1 MGLLGFGG
9 AAAEAAQVA
18 THHTTV
24 LLDHHAGACE
34 AVARAAEKAAEEVAA
49 IKMRLQVIR
58 DAAREHHLTIAYATG
73 TALPPPDLS
82 SYSPADQQAILN
94 TAIRRAS
101 NVCWPTP
108 RPPMRIW
115 PRRFDAPP
123 GTCRASRSM
132 PNSAM
137 RHPQCRRCRRRT
149 ATLRWWHSLTPGQQD
164 RVKQWFPNTLRNRD
178 GIPIAVR
185 NELNLSVLQR
195 ELTRLQ
201 NGWLS
206 RDGVWHTDTDKLA
219 DLRAL
224 RDTLAAHPGT
234 SLILLDT

>member
-58 DAAREHHLTIAYATG
+58 DAAREHHLTIAYATC

-149 ATLRWWHSLTPGQQD
+149 ATLRRSSGG
-164 RVKQWFPNTLRNRD
+164 
-178 GIPIAVR
+178 GIR
-185 NELNLSVLQR
+185 
-195 ELTRLQ
+195 
-201 NGWLS
+201 
-206 RDGVWHTDTDKLA
+206 
-219 DLRAL
+219 
-224 RDTLAAHPGT
+224 
-234 SLILLDT
+234 

>member
-123 GTCRASRSM
+123 GPCRASRSM

-137 RHPQCRRCRRRT
+137 RQI
-149 ATLRWWHSLTPGQQD
+149 G
-164 RVKQWFPNTLRNRD
+164 
-178 GIPIAVR
+178 
-185 NELNLSVLQR
+185 
-195 ELTRLQ
+195 
-201 NGWLS
+201 
-206 RDGVWHTDTDKLA
+206 
-219 DLRAL
+219 RA
-224 RDTLAAHPGT
+224 HV
-234 SLILLDT
+234 

>member
-82 SYSPADQQAILN
+82 SYSRPIS
-94 TAIRRAS
+94 RPS
-101 NVCWPTP
+101 STP
-108 RPPMRIW
+108 QS
-115 PRRFDAPP
+115 
-123 GTCRASRSM
+123 GGHQT
-132 PNSAM
+132 SAG
-137 RHPQCRRCRRRT
+137 RRR
-149 ATLRWWHSLTPGQQD
+149 D
-164 RVKQWFPNTLRNRD
+164 RR
-178 GIPIAVR
+178 
-185 NELNLSVLQR
+185 
-195 ELTRLQ
+195 
-201 NGWLS
+201 
-206 RDGVWHTDTDKLA
+206 
-219 DLRAL
+219 
-224 RDTLAAHPGT
+224 
-234 SLILLDT
+234 